1 MGKNRS
7 EKARIW
13 AYLAQCLAEYFQS
26 KLGSARKYKFCQC
39 ARKIIHAQI
48 YKLFN
53 SAKIKGAKIN
63 HTKIRGAQSLM
74 GLRQVGINS

>member
-1 MGKNRS
+1 MGKYRS

-13 AYLAQCLAEYFQS
+13 AYFAQCLAEYFQS
-26 KLGSARKYKFCQC
+26 KLGSARKYKFFQC
-39 ARKIIHAQI
+39 AKIIRAQI